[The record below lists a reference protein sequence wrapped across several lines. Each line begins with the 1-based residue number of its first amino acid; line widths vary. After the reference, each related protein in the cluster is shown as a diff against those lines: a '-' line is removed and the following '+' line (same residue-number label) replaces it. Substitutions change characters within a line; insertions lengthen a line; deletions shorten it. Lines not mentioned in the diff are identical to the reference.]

1 MKVRIIQTLQR
12 TIELD
17 VDEAT
22 EQAAIASGLL
32 TAAEI
37 QPADWDYTWKPITE
51 EGCALS

>member
-1 MKVRIIQTLQR
+1 MKVLITQTLQR

-32 TAAEI
+32 EASDI
-37 QPADWDYTWKPITE
+37 QPADWEYTWEPITE
-51 EGCALS
+51 EGCALP